1 MLIQIPV
8 FIGLFFVI
16 RKIAADAIPVEW
28 LYSFFSSFGSGYL
41 TLEGIN
47 TIRLGMDLL
56 ATGNVVLTVVASVF
70 TYLQMKMTMLVKPAT
85 PQVPGATMPD
95 MSKMM

>member
-16 RKIAADAIPVEW
+16 RKIAADTIPVEW
-28 LYSFFSSFGSGYL
+28 LYSFFSSFGGGYL

-47 TIRLGMDLL
+47 TMWLGMDLL
-56 ATGNVVLTVVASVF
+56 ATGNIVLTVVASIF

-95 MSKMM
+95 MGKMM